1 MNINNIMIFTDLD
14 GSLLNHDNFD
24 FKKIKSFILQCLSIG
39 IKIIPNSS
47 KTKKEIDFFCDQL
60 GERLPYIVENGS
72 AIHNIDIVS
81 SDFKEVNNSLVF
93 SRTVE
98 EILEIILKEVPKN
111 LIDKCSF
118 VKDMNRKMQKQT
130 LGLSE
135 EFLPFALNRDYSI
148 PFTFNGSDQII
159 NEFKLILEKLDLKL
173 HEGGR
178 VFNISDNCSK
188 GSAMKTL
195 VSKIKKDIS
204 LNPYIIVVGD
214 SPNDISMLEEANQPC
229 VVPLPNKCNLKD
241 LKFNNIL
248 RAKQSAPEGW
258 EEVIRLSLKK
268 IDINLMG

>member
-1 MNINNIMIFTDLD
+1 M
-14 GSLLNHDNFD
+14 
-24 FKKIKSFILQCLSIG
+24 
-39 IKIIPNSS
+39 
-47 KTKKEIDFFCDQL
+47 
-60 GERLPYIVENGS
+60 
-72 AIHNIDIVS
+72 
-81 SDFKEVNNSLVF
+81 
-93 SRTVE
+93 
-98 EILEIILKEVPKN
+98 KEVPKN

-118 VKDMNRKMQKQT
+118 IKDMNRKMQKQI

-135 EFLPFALNRDYSI
+135 EFIPLALNREYSI
-148 PFTFNGSDQII
+148 PFTFNGSDEII
-159 NEFKLILEKLDLKL
+159 NEFKLILERLDLKL

-204 LNPYIIVVGD
+204 LDPYIIVVGD

-248 RAKQSAPEGW
+248 RAKQCAPEGW

>member
-1 MNINNIMIFTDLD
+1 MNKNNIMIFTDLD

-24 FKKIKSFILQCLSIG
+24 FKKIKIFILQCLSIG

-72 AIHNIDIVS
+72 AIHNLDIVS

-98 EILEIILKEVPKN
+98 EILEIIIKEVPKN

-118 VKDMNRKMQKQT
+118 IKDMNRKMQKEI

-135 EFLPFALNRDYSI
+135 AFLPLALERDYSI
-148 PFTFNGSDQII
+148 PFTFSGSDHTI
-159 NEFKLILEKLDLKL
+159 NEFKLILERLDLKL

-248 RAKQSAPEGW
+248 RAKQCAPEGW

>member
-1 MNINNIMIFTDLD
+1 MNANNIIIFTDLD

-24 FKKIKSFILQCLSIG
+24 FKNIKNFILQCLSIG

-72 AIHNIDIVS
+72 AIHNLDIVS
-81 SDFKEVNNSLVF
+81 SDFIEVNNPLVF

-98 EILEIILKEVPKN
+98 EILEILIKEVPKN

-118 VKDMNRKMQKQT
+118 IKDMNRKMQKEI

-135 EFLPFALNRDYSI
+135 KFLPLALNRDYSI

-159 NEFKLILEKLDLKL
+159 NEFKLTLERLDLKL

-188 GSAMKTL
+188 GSAMKAL
-195 VSKIKKDIS
+195 ISKIKKSIL

-241 LKFNNIL
+241 LSFHNVL
-248 RAKQSAPEGW
+248 RAKQCAPEGW

-268 IDINLMG
+268 IDINLMS